1 MTEGPALYRWLLSGK
16 VFWTAFILMAALRL
30 YTISHLQLVPDEAYY
45 WVWTKHLS
53 LSYFDHPPLDSWLI
67 YLSTSLLGHTEFA
80 VRLPAALLSLAS
92 IPVLMWGARSIVDD
106 RRIQYLVGNLMLASP
121 ATVVLGIITTP
132 DSPSW
137 FFGCASIATACWAA
151 RTTNRNAQ
159 HWIIFGFLL
168 GLAMLSKYTAGLIG
182 PSIFIAL
189 VTTPDRRI
197 HLYRPWFWLAAL
209 ISAAVFSP
217 VLIWNFQHGF
227 PSFKFQLN
235 HGFSSDNNYG
245 IIRGVSEYLGGQF
258 ILWTPML
265 FILSAFAAA
274 KAVRNYRA
282 LSGSAHILICTF
294 LIPFAMFLY
303 SASRHRV
310 EINWPL
316 LVYGPLGI
324 ITALYVAIGDPGRRR
339 RAMAVG
345 VAIALVASVALQVP
359 NFLLRLASRFAKA
372 NQLFGYRDLAAE
384 VDRVRAGRPVFT
396 NRYQDAAELTFYLPD
411 HHDVWALNII
421 SRTNVY
427 DYWEGKPD
435 LSKVQSAVF
444 VNFEA
449 HQFPKEFAAR
459 QTIPVNTVLRGRTVR
474 TDTIVIADR
483 ISDSAGES
491 SGGKASTP

>member
-1 MTEGPALYRWLLSGK
+1 MTEGPAIYRWLLSGK

-30 YTISHLQLVPDEAYY
+30 YVISQIQLMQDEAYY
-45 WVWTKHLS
+45 WVWTRHLS
-53 LSYFDHPPLDSWLI
+53 LSYFDHPPLCSWLI

-80 VRLPAALLSLAS
+80 VRLPATILSLAS
-92 IPVLMWGARSIVDD
+92 IPVLMWGARAIVSE

-121 ATVVLGIITTP
+121 ATVVLGILNTP
-132 DSPSW
+132 DSPAW
-137 FFGCASIATACWAA
+137 FFGCASIAAACWAA
-151 RTTNRNAQ
+151 RTTNRNAG
-159 HWIIFGFLL
+159 HWILFGFLL

-189 VTTPDRRI
+189 LTTPDRRI
-197 HLYRPWFWLAAL
+197 HLYRPWFWLAAI
-209 ISAAVFSP
+209 ISAIVFSP
-217 VLIWNFQHGF
+217 VLIWNIQHDF
-227 PSFKFQLN
+227 PSFRFQLK
-235 HGFSSDNNYG
+235 HGFGGDGNYG
-245 IIRGVSEYLGGQF
+245 ILRGLGEYLGGQ
-258 ILWTPML
+258 LLVWTPLL
-265 FILSAFAAA
+265 FVLSAFAAA
-274 KAVRNYRA
+274 KAIRRYPT
-282 LSGSAHILICTF
+282 LSGGAHILVCTF

-303 SASRHRV
+303 SSTRKRV

-339 RAMAVG
+339 RAIAVG
-345 VAIALVASVALQVP
+345 VAIAFIASVTLQVP
-359 NFLLRLASRFAKA
+359 NFLLRLASRFPKA
-372 NQLFGYRDLAAE
+372 NQLFGNRELAAE
-384 VDRVRAGRPVFT
+384 VDKVRAGRPVFT

-435 LSKVQSAVF
+435 LSKVSSAVF

-483 ISDSAGES
+483 ISDSAGAS